1 MQKVLTYQKI
11 TSKKRLTPKNVTKLI
26 GFISRNSPFITAGTI
41 LIDPNISQLL
51 VLGNSDVSRYG
62 LGKVYQY
69 LLHYSAYEDV

>member
-11 TSKKRLTPKNVTKLI
+11 TGIKRLTPKNVTKLI
-26 GFISRNSPFITAGTI
+26 GVISRNSPVITARTI
-41 LIDPNISQLL
+41 LIDPNISQLVIL
-51 VLGNSDVSRYG
+51 ENSDVSRFG